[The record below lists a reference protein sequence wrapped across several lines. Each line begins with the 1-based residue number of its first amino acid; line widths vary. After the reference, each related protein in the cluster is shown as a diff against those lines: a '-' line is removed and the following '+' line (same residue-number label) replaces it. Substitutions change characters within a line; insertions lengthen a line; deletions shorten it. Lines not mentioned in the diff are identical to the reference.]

1 LERHGSVHTPARGGC
16 RRPNIYTDVS
26 VDEVG
31 TGRERRY
38 RVKVF
43 VWGLPLTLTPGRGCV
58 TSSADT
64 VLCTSPFDTG
74 ASSIPTTIRMTLGDK
89 DDTFVNRTS
98 APATI
103 YGSAGDDAL
112 TGGSGADVLVGGA
125 GSDEIRGQAGND
137 ELYGGDNSDKLFGG
151 LGDDLLRGGN
161 GGDRL
166 DDDYGDNR
174 LYGEGA
180 PDALRAGTGH
190 DIIDGGVENDTVDYS
205 ARRLKVVVNLRQGD
219 EPGPAPVGGGASG
232 AANYSGNDRDSN
244 SDDVSGG
251 GHSGSPGDICH
262 VMEDD
267 AYIGCEITE

>member
-1 LERHGSVHTPARGGC
+1 
-16 RRPNIYTDVS
+16 
-26 VDEVG
+26 VD

-137 ELYGGDNSDKLFGG
+137 ELYGGD
-151 LGDDLLRGGN
+151 
-161 GGDRL
+161 
-166 DDDYGDNR
+166 
-174 LYGEGA
+174 
-180 PDALRAGTGH
+180 
-190 DIIDGGVENDTVDYS
+190 
-205 ARRLKVVVNLRQGD
+205 LRQGD